1 MWQGSVECSASRHCF
16 SVLGRPNTTRG
27 KCHQEHVIAGL
38 FTIARKQ
45 PKCSTHECIKKMW
58 YIQKG
63 ILLSHEKE
71 QIEPFAGTQT
81 DSETIILNEASQE
94 KYLMILLTRGI

>member
-1 MWQGSVECSASRHCF
+1 
-16 SVLGRPNTTRG
+16 
-27 KCHQEHVIAGL
+27 
-38 FTIARKQ
+38 
-45 PKCSTHECIKKMW
+45 MW

-71 QIEPFAGTQT
+71 QVEPFVGTRT